1 MSVDREALIEQVLD
15 LVEAVPPGRATTYGA
30 LADAVGFGGPRWIGS
45 VLSRH
50 GAAVPWWRVVR
61 ADGTLPPSHRTEAV
75 VRYKAEGT
83 PLRTT
88 PDGRVVGVDFAA
100 TQDRRPEVTDGRT
113 RSDGSPDQK

>member
-75 VRYKAEGT
+75 ARYKAEGT

-100 TQDRRPEVTDGRT
+100 TP
-113 RSDGSPDQK
+113 